1 MRSTAPVRIG
11 RQGGSLLQSRGLQ
24 AVQGLADRGGHGG
37 LDGGAV
43 LGGVLLLAGVDH
55 AAQGQQAVQAGLGD
69 HAGGHIGRAGLQ
81 IALQHLDIDLHGA
94 LRLGA
99 LGLQV
104 DGQLAALEAGLGAV
118 ARGAVQAFEARR
130 AAKTGLEVAAVDAAR
145 LHRPRP
151 GPVRALDAGEAG
163 HA

>member
-1 MRSTAPVRIG
+1 MRAGQDRG
-11 RQGGSLLQSRGLQ
+11 QGGPLLQPRDLQ

-37 LDGGAV
+37 LHLGPV
-43 LGGVLLLAGVDH
+43 LGGLVLLAGVDH

-81 IALQHLDIDLHGA
+81 IALQHLDIDLHRG
-94 LRLGA
+94 LGLGA

-118 ARGAVQAFEARR
+118 AGGAIQALEARR
-130 AAKTGLEVAAVDAAR
+130 TAKAGFEVAAVDAAH

-151 GPVRALDAGEAG
+151 GPVRALDPGEAG